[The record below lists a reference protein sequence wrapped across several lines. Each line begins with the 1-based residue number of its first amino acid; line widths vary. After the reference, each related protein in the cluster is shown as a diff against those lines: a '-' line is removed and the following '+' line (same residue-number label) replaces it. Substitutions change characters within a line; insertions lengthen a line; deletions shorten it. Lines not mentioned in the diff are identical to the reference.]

1 MYRSGPSEWLTW
13 YCTTACVLA
22 TMAPVV
28 AGAAVAVVEG
38 RAAAAAPSTARSVCS
53 RARRREAELA
63 GVLLLQHGQARLSR
77 VSSSDPLP
85 KLLCRAVP
93 VPMLLCRAVPVLML
107 LCRAVPVPLLHST
120 AAATGWHK
128 GCAPNCLSQPTDAC
142 ARHTYSSHC
151 SY

>member
-85 KLLCRAVP
+85 MLLCRAVP
-93 VPMLLCRAVPVLML
+93 VPML

-128 GCAPNCLSQPTDAC
+128 GCAPNCWSQPTDAC